1 MLREEWIVELRDLAK
16 RIGLAGQPHIANSMR
31 YDADRL
37 EMIVEKT
44 KITQTKDE
52 INGQHSRFN

>member
-1 MLREEWIVELRDLAK
+1 MVREQWIAELRELARRVELS
-16 RIGLAGQPHIANSMR
+16 GQPHIANSMR

-44 KITQTKDE
+44 KITQTKEE
-52 INGQHSRFN
+52 INGRHSRFN

>member
-1 MLREEWIVELRDLAK
+1 MVREDWIKELRDLAK
-16 RIGLAGQPHIANSMR
+16 RIDMSGQPHIANSMR

>member
-1 MLREEWIVELRDLAK
+1 MIREDWIKELRNLAT
-16 RIGLAGQPHIANSMR
+16 RIDLAGQPHIANSMR

-52 INGQHSRFN
+52 INGRHSRFN

>member
-1 MLREEWIVELRDLAK
+1 MVREEWIKELRDLAR
-16 RIGLAGQPHIANSMR
+16 RIDLSGQPLIANSMR

-52 INGQHSRFN
+52 INGRHSRFN

>member
-52 INGQHSRFN
+52 INE